1 MRAEASNEGLSKA
14 IMDVLLAS
22 EIGDSKKLEQLLAA
36 QNPEVNYSN
45 DSKETPLLLACKFDH
60 FSCCSLLLEAGASVD
75 QSDSVGNSPLH
86 FARDYNIV
94 ARLLALGAD
103 PAAKN
108 VKGRTP
114 LHEAALW
121 GTTEVFK
128 ALLEEFINRKLSVD
142 VSDEQGFTPLHLA
155 VSSEVE
161 ENILEKINLL
171 ISAGAGVDK
180 PGLHGFTPIRLAC
193 TNFNLKASS
202 VLHLLRCGASPRVI
216 DEYGNTCLHAIF
228 KMNPYFYPSEED
240 SLEVTT
246 ILEELV
252 KLGCN
257 VNVKNR
263 NGQTAVQYA
272 AYSALP
278 EQVKTLLECG
288 ADPSIADHIGR
299 TPLHKSMFNRDFKVA
314 EILLEYSKSP
324 CVVDHLGRI
333 PLHYGATSGKPE
345 IISTIIPAMS
355 SPPQGVENFM
365 NKQDNFGMTPLH
377 YFLLHKRTEESILSC
392 LLQHGADVKI
402 GLPSGVTCMEMAR
415 YSRDVSQVIFQVAN
429 PGKIHPLPLH
439 EFPGSQ
445 ENSFL
450 KDYLQPICIVSDRD
464 IDPETLRP
472 TPNVQ
477 EYLDQISLWTIPS
490 DEQINLQNCIN
501 SSIEKFVR
509 HLCDEI
515 ARMDPRFA
523 SNVLPSGSTYE
534 GTKPVTEASFL
545 TDFDYMICLERLS
558 EEVIVEEVP
567 AVVGH
572 VRVAHKQPTNQS
584 KFKEFF
590 SEGYLVGDRVSKAF
604 CDLMV
609 LVMNQPKI
617 WQDGDMECPCI
628 PTLQSTTGRPNI
640 KLSLV
645 WKKDVMNARSV
656 SIDIVPAIQVKSLWP
671 SFARQDSSILTPDT
685 RECHVVLKQPD
696 VGLNSTEHF
705 GNPAHLL
712 TVTFSVA
719 EREIF
724 LKMPDVVKR
733 SCVVA
738 KVLSRRTAKVPF
750 SMIYGGEYGTAKI
763 LTKNTFSSYVLKT
776 ALFHELEALHLNDS
790 NNSTNKLTLKTLVCG
805 IFTRLSQAA
814 GERFLPSFFV
824 PRHNL
829 FHTYKEDS
837 CTEKIRYLIVQLL
850 NISLKEGGRKLAIQS
865 KSFPEK
871 RNTDIMAK
879 RHRKSST
886 ILTKLGTDW
895 IN

>member
-1 MRAEASNEGLSKA
+1 
-14 IMDVLLAS
+14 MDVLLAS

-36 QNPEVNYSN
+36 QNPVVNFSN

-60 FSCCSLLLEAGASVD
+60 FSCCSLLLEAGANID

-86 FARDYNIV
+86 FARDYKIV
-94 ARLLALGAD
+94 ARFLALGAD

-128 ALLEEFINRKLSVD
+128 ALLGEFINRKLSVD

-155 VSSEVE
+155 VFSEVE
-161 ENILEKINLL
+161 ENILEKISLL
-171 ISAGAGVDK
+171 ISAGAEVDK
-180 PGLHGFTPIRLAC
+180 LSLHGFTPMRLAC
-193 TNFNLKASS
+193 TNFLNLEASS
-202 VLHLLRCGASPRVI
+202 VLHLLRCGASPDII
-216 DEYGNTCLHAIF
+216 DQYGNTCLHVIF
-228 KMNPYFYPSEED
+228 KGNPHFSHYGKD

-257 VNVKNR
+257 VNIKNR
-263 NGQTAVQYA
+263 NGQTALHYA
-272 AYSALP
+272 VYSALP
-278 EQVKTLLECG
+278 EQVKTLLESG

-324 CVVDHLGRI
+324 CIVDHLGRI
-333 PLHYGATSGKPE
+333 PLHYAATSEKPE
-345 IISTIIPAMS
+345 IISTIIQAMS
-355 SPPQGVENFM
+355 LPPEGVENFI

-402 GLPSGVTCMEMAR
+402 DLPSGVTCIEMAR
-415 YSRDVSQVIFQVAN
+415 YSRDVKQVIFQVAN
-429 PGKIHPLPLH
+429 PGMIHPLPSPEL
-439 EFPGSQ
+439 PGSQ

-450 KDYLQPICIVSDRD
+450 EDYLQPICIVSDRD

-472 TPNVQ
+472 TQTGQ

-534 GTKPVTEASFL
+534 GTKPVTDASFL

-572 VRVAHKQPTNQS
+572 VRVAHKQTTNQS
-584 KFKEFF
+584 KFDEFF
-590 SEGYLVGDRVSKAF
+590 SGGYLVGDRVSKAF

-628 PTLQSTTGRPNI
+628 PLLESTPGRPNI
-640 KLSLV
+640 KLSLD

-696 VGLNSTEHF
+696 VGLESTEHF

-712 TVTFSVA
+712 TVSFSVA

-724 LKMPDVVKR
+724 HKMPDVVKR

-738 KVLSRRTAKVPF
+738 KVLSRRKAKVPL
-750 SMIYGGEYGTAKI
+750 SMIFGGECGTHKLEI
-763 LTKNTFSSYVLKT
+763 LTNHLFSSYVLKT
-776 ALFHELEALHLNDS
+776 ALFHELEALSLNDS
-790 NNSTNKLTLKTLVCG
+790 NISTHKLTLKALVSG
-805 IFTRLSQAA
+805 IFTRLSHAA

-824 PRHNL
+824 PSFNL
-829 FHTYKEDS
+829 FHTYREDS
-837 CTEKIRYLIVQLL
+837 GTETIRYLALQLL
-850 NISLKEGGRKLAIQS
+850 NISLKDGGRKLAVQNQS
-865 KSFPEK
+865 FSEK
-871 RNTDIMAK
+871 RNNDIMAK
-879 RHRKSST
+879 RHRKSFT
-886 ILTKLGTDW
+886 ILTKLGTNW

>member
-1 MRAEASNEGLSKA
+1 M
-14 IMDVLLAS
+14 
-22 EIGDSKKLEQLLAA
+22 
-36 QNPEVNYSN
+36 
-45 DSKETPLLLACKFDH
+45 
-60 FSCCSLLLEAGASVD
+60 
-75 QSDSVGNSPLH
+75 
-86 FARDYNIV
+86 
-94 ARLLALGAD
+94 
-103 PAAKN
+103 
-108 VKGRTP
+108 
-114 LHEAALW
+114 
-121 GTTEVFK
+121 
-128 ALLEEFINRKLSVD
+128 
-142 VSDEQGFTPLHLA
+142 
-155 VSSEVE
+155 
-161 ENILEKINLL
+161 
-171 ISAGAGVDK
+171 
-180 PGLHGFTPIRLAC
+180 
-193 TNFNLKASS
+193 
-202 VLHLLRCGASPRVI
+202 
-216 DEYGNTCLHAIF
+216 
-228 KMNPYFYPSEED
+228 
-240 SLEVTT
+240 
-246 ILEELV
+246 
-252 KLGCN
+252 
-257 VNVKNR
+257 
-263 NGQTAVQYA
+263 
-272 AYSALP
+272 
-278 EQVKTLLECG
+278 
-288 ADPSIADHIGR
+288 
-299 TPLHKSMFNRDFKVA
+299 
-314 EILLEYSKSP
+314 
-324 CVVDHLGRI
+324 
-333 PLHYGATSGKPE
+333 
-345 IISTIIPAMS
+345 
-355 SPPQGVENFM
+355 
-365 NKQDNFGMTPLH
+365 
-377 YFLLHKRTEESILSC
+377 
-392 LLQHGADVKI
+392 
-402 GLPSGVTCMEMAR
+402 
-415 YSRDVSQVIFQVAN
+415 
-429 PGKIHPLPLH
+429 
-439 EFPGSQ
+439 
-445 ENSFL
+445 
-450 KDYLQPICIVSDRD
+450 
-464 IDPETLRP
+464 RP

-534 GTKPVTEASFL
+534 GTKPVTDASFL

-584 KFKEFF
+584 KFEEFF

-640 KLSLV
+640 KFSLV

-656 SIDIVPAIQVKSLWP
+656 SIDIVPAIQVKFLWP

-790 NNSTNKLTLKTLVCG
+790 NNSTNELTLKVLVCG
-805 IFTRLSQAA
+805 IFTRLSQAV

-829 FHTYKEDS
+829 FHTYREDS

-850 NISLKEGGRKLAIQS
+850 NISLKDGGRKLAVQS
-865 KSFPEK
+865 KRFPEK
-871 RNTDIMAK
+871 RNTDVIAK

>member
-1 MRAEASNEGLSKA
+1 
-14 IMDVLLAS
+14 MDILLAS
-22 EIGDSKKLEQLLAA
+22 EIGDNKKLEQLLAT
-36 QNPEVNYSN
+36 QNPEVNYRN

-60 FSCCSLLLEAGASVD
+60 LSCCSLLLDAGANVD
-75 QSDSVGNSPLH
+75 QSDCVGNSPLH
-86 FARDYNIV
+86 FARDHKIV
-94 ARLLALGAD
+94 ARLLTLGAD
-103 PAAKN
+103 AAAKN
-108 VKGRTP
+108 INGRTP
-114 LHEAALW
+114 LHEAAIW
-121 GTTEVFK
+121 GTTEILK
-128 ALLEEFINRKLSVD
+128 AILHEFIDRKFSVD
-142 VSDEQGFTPLHLA
+142 VADDQGFTPLHLA
-155 VSSEVE
+155 VFSEVK
-161 ENILEKINLL
+161 ENILEKISLL
-171 ISAGAGVDK
+171 VSAGAEVDK
-180 PGLHGFTPIRLAC
+180 PNLHGFTPMRLAC
-193 TNFNLKASS
+193 TNYNLKAST
-202 VLHLLRCGASPRVI
+202 VLHLLRCGASPHVI

-228 KMNPYFYPSEED
+228 KMNPIFYPSEED

-246 ILEELV
+246 ILHELV
-252 KLGCN
+252 KLRCN
-257 VNVKNR
+257 VNIKNR
-263 NGQTAVQYA
+263 NGQTAVHYA

-278 EQVKTLLECG
+278 QQVKTLLESG

-299 TPLHKSMFNRDFKVA
+299 IPLHKSMYNKDFKVV

-324 CVVDHLGRI
+324 CVVDHFGRM
-333 PLHYGATSGKPE
+333 PLHYAAASGKPE
-345 IISTIIPAMS
+345 SINAIIQGM
-355 SPPQGVENFM
+355 SPPIQGVENFI

-377 YFLLHKRTEESILSC
+377 YFLAHKRTEESILSC
-392 LLQHGADVKI
+392 LLQHGADVNI
-402 GLPSGVTCMEMAR
+402 DLPSGVTCIEMAK
-415 YSRDVSQVIFQVAN
+415 YSRDVSQVIFQAAN
-429 PGKIHPLPLH
+429 PGKIQPLPLH
-439 EFPGSQ
+439 ELTGSPD
-445 ENSFL
+445 NSVL
-450 KDYLQPICIVSDRD
+450 KDYLEPICIASDRD

-472 TPNVQ
+472 TQNVE
-477 EYLDQISLWTIPS
+477 EYLDQISLLTIPS
-490 DEQINLQNCIN
+490 DEQISLQNCIN
-501 SSIEKFVR
+501 SSTEKFVR
-509 HLCDEI
+509 NLCDEI

-558 EEVIVEEVP
+558 EEVIIEEAP

-590 SEGYLVGDRVSKAF
+590 SDGYLVGDRVSKAF

-609 LVMNQPKI
+609 LAMNQPKI

-628 PTLQSTTGRPNI
+628 PTLKSNTGRPNI
-640 KLSLV
+640 QLSLI
-645 WKKDVMNARSV
+645 WKKDVMNVRSI

-671 SFARQDSSILTPDT
+671 SFARQGSPILTPDT

-696 VGLNSTEHF
+696 VGLSSTEHF

-712 TVTFSVA
+712 RVSFSVA

-724 LKMPDVVKR
+724 HKMPDVVKR

-738 KVLSRRTAKVPF
+738 KVLSRRTAQVPL
-750 SMIYGGEYGTAKI
+750 SMIYGGEFGTAKI

-776 ALFHELEALHLNDS
+776 ALFHELEALCLNDG
-790 NNSTNKLTLKTLVCG
+790 NISTHDRLTLKALVCG
-805 IFTRLSQAA
+805 IFTRLSHAA

-824 PRHNL
+824 PRYNL
-829 FHTYKEDS
+829 FHTYREDS

-850 NISLKEGGRKLAIQS
+850 NISLEDGGRRLAVQN

-871 RNTDIMAK
+871 NRNNDIMAK

>member
-1 MRAEASNEGLSKA
+1 M
-14 IMDVLLAS
+14 
-22 EIGDSKKLEQLLAA
+22 AA
-36 QNPEVNYSN
+36 QNPRVNYSN

-75 QSDSVGNSPLH
+75 QSDCVGNSPLH
-86 FARDYNIV
+86 FARDYNTV
-94 ARLLALGAD
+94 AHLLALGAD
-103 PAAKN
+103 PAAEN

-128 ALLEEFINRKLSVD
+128 ALLEEFMNRKLSVD
-142 VSDEQGFTPLHLA
+142 VSDDHGFTPLHLA
-155 VSSEVE
+155 VFSEVE
-161 ENILEKINLL
+161 ESILEKISLL
-171 ISAGAGVDK
+171 ISAGAEVDK
-180 PGLHGFTPIRLAC
+180 RNLHGFTPMRLAC
-193 TNFNLKASS
+193 MNFLNLKASS
-202 VLHLLRCGASPRVI
+202 VLHLVRCGASPHVL
-216 DEYGNTCLHAIF
+216 DEYGNTCLHVIF
-228 KMNPYFYPSEED
+228 KGNPYFSYYGKD

-257 VNVKNR
+257 VNLKNR
-263 NGQTAVQYA
+263 NGQTAVHYA

-324 CVVDHLGRI
+324 CIVDHLGRI
-333 PLHYGATSGKPE
+333 PLHYAATSGKPE
-345 IISTIIPAMS
+345 IISTIIQAMS
-355 SPPQGVENFM
+355 PPPQGVENFI

-377 YFLLHKRTEESILSC
+377 CFLFHKRTEESILSC
-392 LLQHGADVKI
+392 LLHHGADVKI
-402 GLPSGVTCMEMAR
+402 DFPSGVTCIEMAR
-415 YSRDVSQVIFQVAN
+415 YSRDVSQIIFQVAN

-490 DEQINLQNCIN
+490 DEQINLQNGIN

-523 SNVLPSGSTYE
+523 SNVLPSGSTYD
-534 GTKPVTEASFL
+534 GTKPVTETSFL

-572 VRVAHKQPTNQS
+572 VRVAHKQSTNHS
-584 KFKEFF
+584 KFEEFF
-590 SEGYLVGDRVSKAF
+590 SDGYLVGDRVSKAF

-609 LVMNQPKI
+609 LVMNQLKI

-628 PTLQSTTGRPNI
+628 PLLQSTTRCPNI
-640 KLSLV
+640 KLSLD
-645 WKKDVMNARSV
+645 WKKDVMYARSV

-671 SFARQDSSILTPDT
+671 SFARQDSSILTPDI

-696 VGLNSTEHF
+696 VGLDSTEHF

-712 TVTFSVA
+712 RVSFSVA

-724 LKMPDVVKR
+724 HKMPGVVKR

-738 KVLSRRTAKVPF
+738 KVLSRRKAKVPL
-750 SMIYGGEYGTAKI
+750 SMIFGGECGTHKLEI
-763 LTKNTFSSYVLKT
+763 FTNHLFSSYVLKT
-776 ALFHELEALHLNDS
+776 ALFHELEALYLNDS
-790 NNSTNKLTLKTLVCG
+790 NISSHKLTLKTLGCG

-824 PRHNL
+824 PRFNL
-829 FHTYKEDS
+829 FHTYREDS
-837 CTEKIRYLIVQLL
+837 GTDTIRYLALQLL
-850 NISLKEGGRKLAIQS
+850 NISLEDGGKKLAVQN

-871 RNTDIMAK
+871 RNSDILDK
-879 RHRKSST
+879 RHRKNFT
-886 ILTKLGTDW
+886 ILTKLGTNW